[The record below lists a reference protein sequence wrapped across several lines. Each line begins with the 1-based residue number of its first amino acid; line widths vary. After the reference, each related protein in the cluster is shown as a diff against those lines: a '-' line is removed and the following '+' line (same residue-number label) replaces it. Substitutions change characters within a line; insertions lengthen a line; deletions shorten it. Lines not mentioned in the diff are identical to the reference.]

1 MDQGPSRQSF
11 RAGSIILLAAAAVA
25 LAAAVWGDA
34 QELRDSDRTR
44 GRTMLKVIKKELQ
57 NRYYDPT
64 FRGMDIDERFQ
75 RAETDIEAATSLGH
89 MFGIIAQAVLE
100 LDDSHTLFIPPGR
113 VAKFE
118 YGWRMRMIGD
128 TARVLAV
135 KPGSD
140 AEAKGLKAGDAV
152 LSVDGNPLNRQ
163 NAKIFRYRYYIVRP
177 APAMR
182 LVVQS
187 HGGQPRQLDV
197 MTMVDRGQRVVD
209 LTQGEDIW
217 DILRRLENQS
227 DEHRYAESADGS
239 VFLWNIPSFLSEERQ
254 IKRIAGKLLKCKS
267 AVIDLRGNSG
277 GYINSL
283 TCLLGHLFD
292 HDVKVGQPK
301 GRDKAWPPIIAKT
314 QGAKAFTGKLVVI
327 VDSDS
332 SSAAE
337 LFARVIQLEK
347 RGTVVGDRTPGSVM
361 EARYHSKEMGGE
373 TVVMYGISIAEAEVI
388 MADGQSLE
396 KVGVTPDMI
405 ALPSGEDLAAGRDPV
420 LTQALLQVGVLTPAS
435 EAGKIF
441 PNRWV
446 D

>member
-1 MDQGPSRQSF
+1 MDQSPSRKPS
-11 RAGSIILLAAAAVA
+11 RAGSIVLLASAAIALAVA
-25 LAAAVWGDA
+25 VRGGA

-57 NRYYDPT
+57 NRYYDPA
-64 FRGMDIDERFQ
+64 FGGMDLDERFQ
-75 RAETDIEAATSLGH
+75 KAETDIVAATSLGH
-89 MFGIIAQAVLE
+89 VFGIIAQAVLD
-100 LDDSHTLFIPPGR
+100 LDDSHTRFIPPGR

-152 LSVDGNPLNRQ
+152 LSVDGNALNRQ
-163 NAKIFRYRYYIVRP
+163 NAKIFSYRYYVVRP

-187 HGGQPRQLDV
+187 PGGQPRQLDV

-283 TCLLGHLFD
+283 TCLLGLLFD
-292 HDVKVGQPK
+292 HDVRVGQPK
-301 GRDKAWPPIIAKT
+301 GRDKTWPPIIAKT

-347 RGTVVGDRTPGSVM
+347 RGTVVGDRTSGAVM
-361 EARYHSKEMGGE
+361 QARFHSKEMGGE

-388 MADGQSLE
+388 MGDGQSLE

-420 LTQALLQVGVLTPAS
+420 LSHALLQLGVLTPAA
-435 EAGKIF
+435 EAGKLF
-441 PNRWV
+441 PYRWA